1 MLNNTSETAPCFY
14 ADLEVLKF
22 KFKATLGTYYSNYAY
37 SVKEKMWK
45 KAFKQLTMNYFI
57 AILRLTLRG

>member
-1 MLNNTSETAPCFY
+1 MLSNTCKTASCFR
-14 ADLEVLKF
+14 AGIEVLKF
-22 KFKATLGTYYSNYAY
+22 KSKATLGNHYSKYAY
-37 SVKEKMWK
+37 SVKEQMWK